1 MKSLLKFT
9 PVLIIGLIWLLGLY
23 GGWWEFIQDPTVR
36 DQVFKP
42 GPVQPGMIISQTK
55 LVGWDEQKK
64 TWEVEANR
72 IWQTANGLQVY
83 FEKISQ
89 GVIFSVKDQRV
100 SFEAGWV
107 RWEKPSS
114 QMFIGGG
121 MQAHLEQG
129 FFTTTEAVMIYNKQ
143 ELYCPKPVRYQES
156 NLSISAKS
164 MRVDLEKEEL
174 LLEGDVELVQNKD
187 RVRAKGLIYNLKD
200 EQYRLVEPGGI
211 TLKL

>member
-1 MKSLLKFT
+1 M
-9 PVLIIGLIWLLGLY
+9 V
-23 GGWWEFIQDPTVR
+23 
-36 DQVFKP
+36 
-42 GPVQPGMIISQTK
+42 ISQTK

-64 TWEVEANR
+64 TWEVEADR

-107 RWEKPSS
+107 RWEKPSN

-143 ELYCPKPVRYQES
+143 ELYCPKPVRYQ
-156 NLSISAKS
+156 
-164 MRVDLEKEEL
+164 RT
-174 LLEGDVELVQNKD
+174 Q
-187 RVRAKGLIYNLKD
+187 LK
-200 EQYRLVEPGGI
+200 
-211 TLKL
+211 